1 MTILDLYKPFR
12 RNSYPIIS
20 ILLVGTLTY
29 FWIIKNFTYEGLGF
43 VTAIAAFLLFNW
55 VWLKPGRSDI
65 SDAKTVFNAI
75 GNDKPTFLNIY
86 SNT

>member
-1 MTILDLYKPFR
+1 LTLLDFYKPFR

-20 ILLVGTLTY
+20 ILLIGTLTY
-29 FWIIKNFTYEGLGF
+29 FWIIKSFTYEGLGL
-43 VTAIAAFLLFNW
+43 VVAIAAFLLFNW

-65 SDAKTVFNAI
+65 PDAKTVFDAI

-86 SNT
+86 SNG

>member
-1 MTILDLYKPFR
+1 MTILGLYKPFR

-20 ILLVGTLTY
+20 ILLFGTLTY
-29 FWIIKNFTYEGLGF
+29 FWIIKSFTYEGFAL

-55 VWLKPGRSDI
+55 LWLKPGRSDI
-65 SDAKTVFNAI
+65 ADAKTVFNAI

>member
-1 MTILDLYKPFR
+1 MIILDLYKPFR
-12 RNSYPIIS
+12 RNSYPIVS

-65 SDAKTVFNAI
+65 PDAKTVFNAI
-75 GNDKPTFLNIY
+75 GDGKPTFLNIY

>member
-29 FWIIKNFTYEGLGF
+29 FWIIRNFTYEGLGL
-43 VTAIAAFLLFNW
+43 VTAIAVFLLFNW

-75 GNDKPTFLNIY
+75 GDGKPTFLNIY

>member
-1 MTILDLYKPFR
+1 MTIPGLYKSFR

-20 ILLVGTLTY
+20 ILLIGTLTY
-29 FWIIKNFTYEGLGF
+29 FWIIKRFTYEGLAF

-65 SDAKTVFNAI
+65 THAKTVFNAI
-75 GNDKPTFLNIY
+75 GNGKPTFLNIY

>member
-1 MTILDLYKPFR
+1 MTILDFYKPFR

-29 FWIIKNFTYEGLGF
+29 FWIIRNFTYEGLIL
-43 VTAIAAFLLFNW
+43 VTAIAVFLLFNW

-65 SDAKTVFNAI
+65 SEI
-75 GNDKPTFLNIY
+75 GRA
-86 SNT
+86 SCRERV

>member
-1 MTILDLYKPFR
+1 MIIFDLYKSFR
-12 RNSYPIIS
+12 RVSYPIVS

-29 FWIIKNFTYEGLGF
+29 FWIIKSFSYEGSFL
-43 VTAIAAFLLFNW
+43 VTAIAVFLLFNW
-55 VWLKPGRSDI
+55 VWLRPGRSDI
-65 SDAKTVFNAI
+65 TDAKTVFKAI